1 MTNYKRYILVSALAV
16 SAMAGL
22 QAQTYNDTV
31 RTHTWSVFAQGG
43 LSYWRG
49 MRGGDFYPSRRP
61 LTPDFGIGVNYNIK
75 PWVRVGLKA
84 EYTMVK
90 STGDAVRVGSTAKD
104 GYMVGD
110 RATTLNTTVDR
121 VQNRNNMSVLMAD
134 LHADFNVMDIWH
146 DRKAQKFNL
155 WVGTG
160 VGYWHGWNRNSQT
173 FSYREEAV
181 AQGNGYYNV
190 YNHNYLE
197 SQAAK
202 DQANALYIPVSLA
215 AEYDITPRWTV
226 GIYAEGKLLP
236 MKKDF
241 TPKGIAM
248 AGVRISYNFVGKKI
262 KSYKSLYEDAVAQQ
276 ETLKR
281 CCAEKESALARLA
294 EAQRENDK
302 LKSQVADAQ
311 NSKPAVAPSK
321 EGKKGHVVYFNAG
334 KYNLTASEKIRLDQY
349 IAEAK
354 KSDTKLLL
362 VGEASKD
369 GSTAK
374 NQTLSEKRLKAV
386 LSYLNEKGIKD
397 VRISEKKAIGA
408 QAQGDDTFRRV
419 VIGEE

>member
-1 MTNYKRYILVSALAV
+1 MTNSKRYILASALAV

-84 EYTMVK
+84 EYTMLK
-90 STGDAVRVGSTAKD
+90 STGDAVRVASSQKE
-104 GYMVGD
+104 GYMVND
-110 RATTLNTTVDR
+110 RSTTLTTTIDR
-121 VQNRNNMSVLMAD
+121 VQNRNNMNVFMAD

-146 DRKAQKFNL
+146 NRKAQKFNL
-155 WVGTG
+155 WIGTG
-160 VGYWHGWNRNSQT
+160 VGYWHGWNRHSQT

-181 AQGNGYYNV
+181 AKGDGYNNV
-190 YNHNYLE
+190 YNHNYLA
-197 SQAAK
+197 SQADKA
-202 DQANALYIPVSLA
+202 QTNALYIPVSLA
-215 AEYDITPRWTV
+215 AEYDITPRWTA

-236 MKKDF
+236 LKKDL

-248 AGVRISYNFVGKKI
+248 AGVRISYNFVGNKV
-262 KSYKSLYEDAVAQQ
+262 KSYKSLYEDALAQQ

-281 CCAEKESALARLA
+281 CCADKESALARLA
-294 EAQRENDK
+294 EAQKENDK
-302 LKSQVADAQ
+302 LKSQLVEAQ
-311 NSKPAVAPSK
+311 NNKPAAVQSQ
-321 EGKKGHVVYFNAG
+321 ECKKGHVVYFGAG
-334 KYNLTASEKIRLDQY
+334 KCDLSASEKIRLDQY
-349 IAEAK
+349 IDEAK
-354 KSDTKLLL
+354 KNDNKLLL

-369 GSTAK
+369 GSAAK
-374 NQTLSEKRLKAV
+374 NQSLSEKRLNSV
-386 LSYLNEKGIKD
+386 LSYLNDKGIKN
-397 VRISEKKAIGA
+397 VRIGEKKAIGA
-408 QAQGDDTFRRV
+408 QAQGDETFRRV

>member
-1 MTNYKRYILVSALAV
+1 MTNYKRYILASALAV

-90 STGDAVRVGSTAKD
+90 STGDAVRVASSQKE
-104 GYMVGD
+104 GYMVND
-110 RATTLNTTVDR
+110 RSTTLTTTIDR
-121 VQNRNNMSVLMAD
+121 VQNRNNMNVFMAD

-146 DRKAQKFNL
+146 NRKAQKFNL
-155 WVGTG
+155 WIGTG
-160 VGYWHGWNRNSQT
+160 VGYWHGWNRHSQT

-181 AQGNGYYNV
+181 AKGDGYNNV
-190 YNHNYLE
+190 YNHNYLA
-197 SQAAK
+197 SQADKA
-202 DQANALYIPVSLA
+202 QTNALYIPVSLA
-215 AEYDITPRWTV
+215 AEYDITPRWTA

-236 MKKDF
+236 LKKDL

-248 AGVRISYNFVGKKI
+248 AGVRIAYNFVGKKV
-262 KSYKSLYEDAVAQQ
+262 KSYKSLYEDALAQQ

-281 CCAEKESALARLA
+281 CCADKESALARLA

-302 LKSQVADAQ
+302 LKSQLADAQ
-311 NSKPAVAPSK
+311 NSKPAAAPC
-321 EGKKGHVVYFNAG
+321 KKGHVVYFDAG
-334 KYNLTASEKIRLDQY
+334 KYDLSASEKIRLDQY

-354 KSDTKLLL
+354 ESDNKLLL

-369 GSTAK
+369 GSAAK
-374 NQTLSEKRLKAV
+374 NQSLSEKRLNSV
-386 LSYLNEKGIKD
+386 LSYLNDKGIKN
-397 VRISEKKAIGA
+397 VRIGEKKAIGA
-408 QAQGDDTFRRV
+408 QAQGDETYRRV

>member
-1 MTNYKRYILVSALAV
+1 MANSKRYILASALAV

-84 EYTMVK
+84 EYTMLK
-90 STGDAVRVGSTAKD
+90 STGDAVRVASSQKE
-104 GYMVGD
+104 GYMVND
-110 RATTLNTTVDR
+110 RSTTLTTTIDR
-121 VQNRNNMSVLMAD
+121 VQNRNNMNVFMAD

-146 DRKAQKFNL
+146 NRKAQKFNL
-155 WVGTG
+155 WIGTG
-160 VGYWHGWNRNSQT
+160 VGYWHGWNRHSQT

-181 AQGNGYYNV
+181 AKGDGYNNV
-190 YNHNYLE
+190 YNHNYLA
-197 SQAAK
+197 SQADKA
-202 DQANALYIPVSLA
+202 QTNALYIPVSLA
-215 AEYDITPRWTV
+215 AEYDITPRWTA

-236 MKKDF
+236 LKKDL

-248 AGVRISYNFVGKKI
+248 AGVRIAYNFVGKKV
-262 KSYKSLYEDAVAQQ
+262 KSYKSLYEDALAQQ

-281 CCAEKESALARLA
+281 CCADKESALARLA

-302 LKSQVADAQ
+302 LKSQLADAQ
-311 NSKPAVAPSK
+311 NSKPAAAPC
-321 EGKKGHVVYFNAG
+321 KKGHVVYFDAG
-334 KYNLTASEKIRLDQY
+334 KYDLSASEKIRLDQY

-354 KSDTKLLL
+354 ESDNKLLL

-369 GSTAK
+369 GSAAK
-374 NQTLSEKRLKAV
+374 NQALSEKRLNSV
-386 LSYLNEKGIKD
+386 LSYLNDKGIKN
-397 VRISEKKAIGA
+397 VRIGEKKAIGA
-408 QAQGDDTFRRV
+408 QAQGDETFRRV

>member
-1 MTNYKRYILVSALAV
+1 MTNSKRYILASALAV

-84 EYTMVK
+84 EYTMLK
-90 STGDAVRVGSTAKD
+90 STGDAVRVASSQKE
-104 GYMVGD
+104 GYMVND
-110 RATTLNTTVDR
+110 RSTTLTTTIDR
-121 VQNRNNMSVLMAD
+121 VQNRNNMNVFMAD

-146 DRKAQKFNL
+146 NRKAQKFNL
-155 WVGTG
+155 WIGTG
-160 VGYWHGWNRNSQT
+160 VGYWHGWNRHSQT

-181 AQGNGYYNV
+181 AKGDGYNNV
-190 YNHNYLE
+190 YNHNYLA
-197 SQAAK
+197 SQADKA
-202 DQANALYIPVSLA
+202 QTNALYIPVSLA
-215 AEYDITPRWTV
+215 AEYDITPRWTA

-236 MKKDF
+236 LKKDL

-248 AGVRISYNFVGKKI
+248 AGVRISYNFVGNKV
-262 KSYKSLYEDAVAQQ
+262 KSYKSLYEDALAQQ

-281 CCAEKESALARLA
+281 CCADKESALARLA
-294 EAQRENDK
+294 EAQKENDK
-302 LKSQVADAQ
+302 LKSQLVEAQ
-311 NSKPAVAPSK
+311 NNKPAAVQSQ
-321 EGKKGHVVYFNAG
+321 ECKKGHVVYFGAG
-334 KYNLTASEKIRLDQY
+334 KCDLSASEKIRLDQY
-349 IAEAK
+349 IDEAK
-354 KSDTKLLL
+354 KNDNKLLL

-369 GSTAK
+369 GSAAK
-374 NQTLSEKRLKAV
+374 NQALSEKRLQSV
-386 LSYLNEKGIKD
+386 LSYLNDKGIKN
-397 VRISEKKAIGA
+397 VRIGEKKAIGA
-408 QAQGDDTFRRV
+408 QAQGDETFRRV

>member
-1 MTNYKRYILVSALAV
+1 MTNYKRYILVSAMAV

-61 LTPDFGIGVNYNIK
+61 LTPDFGVGVKYNIK

-90 STGDAVRVGSTAKD
+90 STGDAVSMGSTQKE

-110 RATTLNTTVDR
+110 RSTTLNTTVDR
-121 VQNRNNMSVLMAD
+121 VQNRNNMNVLMAD

-160 VGYWHGWNRNSQT
+160 VGYWHGWNRHSQT

-181 AQGNGYYNV
+181 AKGDGYFNV
-190 YNHNYLE
+190 YNHNYLK
-197 SQAAK
+197 SQADK
-202 DQANALYIPVSLA
+202 DQTNALYIPVSIA
-215 AEYDITPRWTV
+215 AEYDITPCWTAGV
-226 GIYAEGKLLP
+226 YAEGKLLP
-236 MKKDF
+236 LKKDL

-248 AGVRISYNFVGKKI
+248 AGVRIAYNFVGKKV
-262 KSYKSLYEDAVAQQ
+262 KSYKSLYEDALAQQ

-281 CCAEKESALARLA
+281 CCADKESALARLA

-302 LKSQVADAQ
+302 LKSQLADAQ
-311 NSKPAVAPSK
+311 NSKPAAAPC
-321 EGKKGHVVYFNAG
+321 KKGHVVYFDAG
-334 KYNLTASEKIRLDQY
+334 KYDLSASEKIRLDQY

-354 KSDTKLLL
+354 ESDNKLLL

-369 GSTAK
+369 GSAAK
-374 NQTLSEKRLKAV
+374 NQALSEKRLQSV
-386 LSYLNEKGIKD
+386 LSYLNDKGIKN
-397 VRISEKKAIGA
+397 VRIGEKKAIGA
-408 QAQGDDTFRRV
+408 QAQGDETYRRV